1 MCLVFHILYKGE
13 FMRYYIYLDRMFIRT
28 LFAVLD
34 DFDFDIDVV
43 EYAVRKSYTNNN
55 EISVDPSFENGNSCD
70 TFKEIEKPKNNTKKN
85 NFSNERLRVGVD
97 KEITYNIQ
105 TERKYINI
113 SDITDMKNI
122 SFYHKL
128 VSSLEDLN
136 NNKKDNR
143 LYIEEGNIIMY
154 DNNKEGND
162 NIISDNEG
170 FFRINNTCIWYDKEI
185 IKYDIS
191 KLSYMNCK
199 VKVVGYILNDDK
211 ELKKVVKALAIFIE

>member
-1 MCLVFHILYKGE
+1 MCLNIHILYKGE
-13 FMRYYIYLDRMFIRT
+13 FMRYYIYLDRVFIRT

-34 DFDFDIDVV
+34 DFDFDIDIV

-55 EISVDPSFENGNSCD
+55 EISVDPSFENGNSND
-70 TFKEIEKPKNNTKKN
+70 TFKEIDKTKNNTKKY
-85 NFSNERLRVGVD
+85 NFSNEKLRLGFD
-97 KEITYNIQ
+97 KGITYNIQ

-128 VSSLEDLN
+128 VSSLEDMN
-136 NNKKDNR
+136 DIKKDNR

-154 DNNKEGND
+154 DNIKEDNN
-162 NIISDNEG
+162 NIISDNDG
-170 FFRINNTCIWYDKEI
+170 FFRINNTCIWYNKEN

-199 VKVVGYILNDDK
+199 VKVVGYILNEDK
-211 ELKKVVKALAIFIE
+211 EQKKVVKALAMYIE

>member
-1 MCLVFHILYKGE
+1 
-13 FMRYYIYLDRMFIRT
+13 MRYYIYLDRIFIRT

-70 TFKEIEKPKNNTKKN
+70 IFKEIEKPRNNTKKN
-85 NFSNERLRVGVD
+85 NFSNERLRLGFD
-97 KEITYNIQ
+97 KGITYNIQ

-128 VSSLEDLN
+128 VSSLEDMN
-136 NNKKDNR
+136 DIKKDNR

-154 DNNKEGND
+154 DNIKEDN
-162 NIISDNEG
+162 NIINDNEG
-170 FFRINNTCIWYDKEI
+170 FFRINNTCIWYDKKI

-199 VKVVGYILNDDK
+199 VKVVGYILNEDS
-211 ELKKVVKALAIFIE
+211 ETGKVVKALAIFIE

>member
-1 MCLVFHILYKGE
+1 
-13 FMRYYIYLDRMFIRT
+13 MRYYIYLDRVFIRT

-34 DFDFDIDVV
+34 DFDFDIDIV

-55 EISVDPSFENGNSCD
+55 EISVDPSFENGNSSD
-70 TFKEIEKPKNNTKKN
+70 TFKEIEKLKNNTKKN
-85 NFSNERLRVGVD
+85 NFSNERLRLGFD
-97 KEITYNIQ
+97 KGITYNIQ

-128 VSSLEDLN
+128 VSSLEDMN
-136 NNKKDNR
+136 DIKKDNR

-154 DNNKEGND
+154 DNIKEDN
-162 NIISDNEG
+162 NIINDNEG

-185 IKYDIS
+185 IKLDIF
-191 KLSYMNCK
+191 KLYQMNCK
-199 VKVVGYILNDDK
+199 VKVVGYVVNEDD
-211 ELKKVVKALAIFIE
+211 ETGKVVKALAMYIE